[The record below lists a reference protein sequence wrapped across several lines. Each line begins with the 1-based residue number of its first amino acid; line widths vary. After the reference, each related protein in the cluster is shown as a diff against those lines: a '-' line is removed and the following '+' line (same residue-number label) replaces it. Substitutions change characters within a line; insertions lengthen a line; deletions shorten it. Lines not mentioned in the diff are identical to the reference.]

1 VDPLLWG
8 GLQLTAPK
16 MAHNHVLENDVFEDE
31 VDLEAEEETMLF
43 FNGLLRWDEGERAQ
57 FMEMFS
63 RSVKSWMSKTD
74 DIAAQRLLEVH
85 LPSALMMSV
94 NAPFGDIRTKMK
106 KLLEEVQVILIL
118 ECANVKR
125 SMINVRLY
133 LTLLWL
139 ASSTRELPAGLWNF
153 MGAIMDR

>member
-1 VDPLLWG
+1 MDPLLG
-8 GLQLTAPK
+8 EVQLTAPK

-57 FMEMFS
+57 FMETFA

-94 NAPFGDIRTKMK
+94 NAPFSDIRTKMR

-118 ECANVKR
+118 ECAHPQHDKCKTIPN
-125 SMINVRLY
+125 N
-133 LTLLWL
+133 LTLLWPVQRVNSQL
-139 ASSTRELPAGLWNF
+139 ECGTLWVQP
-153 MGAIMDR
+153 